1 MFIYHHYVRDIQAVV
16 SYMYNKCHSDDRDI
30 EKVHG
35 CNIDI
40 LLLFRSPFHRYRVLP
55 IFHKHHIF
63 YHHRLYGIRN
73 FHTVSRICHKL
84 ISRYNGHHRIMDMYF
99 LICHLLGMCIHTNCT
114 LIILS
119 NDNLLLPAYTDLR
132 LLFP

>member
-40 LLLFRSPFHRYRVLP
+40 LLLFHRICILRLIIIAMLTFAMLQNILLIYKYLEGYFTPFHPLDHSQNTKP
-55 IFHKHHIF
+55 
-63 YHHRLYGIRN
+63 
-73 FHTVSRICHKL
+73 
-84 ISRYNGHHRIMDMYF
+84 
-99 LICHLLGMCIHTNCT
+99 
-114 LIILS
+114 
-119 NDNLLLPAYTDLR
+119 
-132 LLFP
+132 